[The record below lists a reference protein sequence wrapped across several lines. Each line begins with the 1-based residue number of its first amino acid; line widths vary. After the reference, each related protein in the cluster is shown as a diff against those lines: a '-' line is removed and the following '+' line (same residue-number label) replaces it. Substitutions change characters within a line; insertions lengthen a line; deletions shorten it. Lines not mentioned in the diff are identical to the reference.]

1 MAATTL
7 PGLVKQLD
15 EFQESIRLYENII
28 YKSGSER
35 KNNTGESP
43 SSNIPPPKS
52 SVQSIVDV
60 ALLSKAHTT
69 KVGIAFKPPI
79 SVAAASKT
87 LADSSALIPALVGAF
102 VSIYDDRERA
112 NKVGILLLR
121 EVKDQVL
128 DFLSAHKGLCVE
140 LKALSSA
147 SAEKGNS
154 TDEVSGSRLV
164 SVGKVWETCDT
175 LAAITKLRSA
185 KILAAKVDQFA
196 EMVQDAIYDLDE
208 FIENGNQDSNS
219 DDFILDFGSED
230 EDDDIV
236 DKLKSAGRTTKKE
249 SSKDEEEEDE
259 DDEDDHDENSE
270 PSPLQVLALKLKP
283 HLAALPDYF
292 QNVIIPQA
300 NKNPQDVMFHY
311 KIYESL
317 TALTINIDDLVAE
330 YINDE
335 AEESEINE
343 SHLSIKKEIKALTY
357 LITSA
362 KVQDSEL
369 ELLTTDFVNKL
380 NVL

>member
-1 MAATTL
+1 MYFCIKINFCDPKIQIVPTLFSNIFKIKMAATTL

-52 SVQSIVDV
+52 SVQAIVDV

-259 DDEDDHDENSE
+259 DDEDDHEDRKSTRLNS
-270 PSPLQVLALKLKP
+270 
-283 HLAALPDYF
+283 
-292 QNVIIPQA
+292 
-300 NKNPQDVMFHY
+300 
-311 KIYESL
+311 
-317 TALTINIDDLVAE
+317 
-330 YINDE
+330 
-335 AEESEINE
+335 
-343 SHLSIKKEIKALTY
+343 SHVFL
-357 LITSA
+357 
-362 KVQDSEL
+362 
-369 ELLTTDFVNKL
+369 
-380 NVL
+380 